1 MDHPAA
7 GRFDPTFAAADAAV
21 RIAAFAREAIERDL
35 RGWLGERE
43 VVDAESDLAFAS
55 KDLAGERVEHA
66 LEIGHRELLV
76 DREALVLEEDALAD
90 RLGRPVPIAAAP
102 DDHPGPGLPP
112 PPPPG
117 PPLPR

>member
-55 KDLAGERVEHA
+55 KDLAGERAECA
-66 LEIGHRELLV
+66 LGIRHRRLLV
-76 DREALVLEEDALAD
+76 DRGARVLGEEALAARGGRVLT
-90 RLGRPVPIAAAP
+90 IA
-102 DDHPGPGLPP
+102 
-112 PPPPG
+112 
-117 PPLPR
+117 